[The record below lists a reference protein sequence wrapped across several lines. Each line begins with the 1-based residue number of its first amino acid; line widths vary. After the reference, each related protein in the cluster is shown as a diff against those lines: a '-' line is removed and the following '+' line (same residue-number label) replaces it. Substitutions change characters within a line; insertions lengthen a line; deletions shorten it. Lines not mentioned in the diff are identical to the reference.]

1 MSGSGDAIKVTD
13 KALREIMTALDKE
26 INLLA
31 ASLNTSDGD
40 LVNDKF
46 NLKTLTDI
54 RRQTI
59 EFVRRQSPKLIEAF
73 SEKLPDI
80 VQDVLDA
87 YPELGRFAPRIMDDL
102 ERTFLESAREM
113 NATLQEEVADELT
126 VAMRRSI
133 VGGADMKKLQDDLMK
148 SMETS
153 RTRVVV
159 LIERSV
165 RDFQDE
171 TLRSAGKARAE
182 ATGENLYYLYL
193 GPLDGKTRPFC
204 EVRVDKALTQKA
216 ADSMKGTRERFNCRH
231 SLVVVDE
238 EYLEE
243 NPDVEIYRG
252 LA

>member
-1 MSGSGDAIKVTD
+1 
-13 KALREIMTALDKE
+13 
-26 INLLA
+26 
-31 ASLNTSDGD
+31 
-40 LVNDKF
+40 
-46 NLKTLTDI
+46 
-54 RRQTI
+54 
-59 EFVRRQSPKLIEAF
+59 
-73 SEKLPDI
+73 
-80 VQDVLDA
+80 
-87 YPELGRFAPRIMDDL
+87 
-102 ERTFLESAREM
+102 M

-193 GPLDGKTRPFC
+193 GPLDGKTRDFC
-204 EVRVDKALTQKA
+204 KVRVDKALTQKA